1 MGRSQFSIR
10 GWMIFD
16 AVCMAV
22 CFIVA
27 SVYVLKP
34 GYASFSEFLLIRV
47 SIGNILMFALLIM
60 LWHIVFSLMRV
71 YGQTV
76 LSYSCTYSATEVIN
90 IIKASVIGSLLIM
103 ALSSL
108 LNVKYIEMAF
118 FLIFLVSVCATSIL
132 GRYFYRELFR
142 RILGNE
148 DNLRKLLIVGANSRS
163 IKLAEQIEANRQC
176 GYQILGFADQNSMH
190 ASRFDEIGFKLVTDI
205 EGLPDYLR
213 NTALDEVVVCLPL
226 RSRYDDIHRI
236 GLVCEEQGIAVG
248 MLPDLIPFN
257 PLLSGLQQFG
267 DQTVMTI
274 DPHGIKG
281 FRAVIKRT
289 MDIVVSVGLLVL
301 LIPVFLL
308 IMVMIKITSS
318 GPIFFNQVRLGLNKK
333 RFKMLKFR
341 SMVEDAELKFSDI
354 EALNEAAGPVF
365 KIKDDPRITK
375 VGKFLRKSSLDEL
388 PQLINVLSGEM
399 SLVGPRPVNVRDYEG
414 FSKDWHR
421 RRFSI
426 RPGIT
431 GLWQVS
437 GRCDLPFEQWMQLDM
452 QYIDQWSLAL
462 DIKVLLLT
470 VPAVLMANGA
480 E

>member
-1 MGRSQFSIR
+1 
-10 GWMIFD
+10 
-16 AVCMAV
+16 MAA

-34 GYASFSEFLLIRV
+34 DYASFSDFLLIRV
-47 SIGNILMFALLIM
+47 SIGNILMFASLIW
-60 LWHIVFSLMRV
+60 LWHIVFSMMRI
-71 YGQTV
+71 YGQSFW
-76 LSYSCTYSATEVIN
+76 SYACAYSATEVIN
-90 IIKASVIGSLLIM
+90 IIKASTIGSLLII

-108 LNVKYIEMAF
+108 LNFKYIDIVF
-118 FLIFLVSVCATSIL
+118 FLIFLVSVCASSIL
-132 GRYFYRELFR
+132 GRYIYRELFR

-163 IKLAEQIEANRQC
+163 VRLAEEIEANRQC
-176 GYQILGFADQNSMH
+176 GYQILGFADQNSNH
-190 ASRFDEIGFKLVTDI
+190 APKFDEIGFKLVTDI

-213 NTALDEVVVCLPL
+213 STALDEVVVCLPL

-281 FRAVIKRT
+281 IQAVIKRA
-289 MDIVVSVGLLVL
+289 MDVVVSAALLVL
-301 LIPVFLL
+301 MIPVFLL
-308 IMVMIKITSS
+308 IMVMIKTTSS
-318 GPIFFNQVRLGLNKK
+318 GPTFFMQERLGLNKK

-341 SMVEDAELKFSDI
+341 SMVDDAELQMADV
-354 EALNEAAGPVF
+354 EGMNEAAGPVF
-365 KIKDDPRITK
+365 KIKDDPRVTK

-388 PQLINVLSGEM
+388 PQLINVLRGEM
-399 SLVGPRPVNVRDYEG
+399 SLVGPRPMNVRDYEG

-421 RRFSI
+421 RRWCI

-437 GRCDLPFEQWMQLDM
+437 GRCDLPFDQWMQLDM

-462 DIKVLLLT
+462 DLKLLLLT
-470 VPAVLMANGA
+470 IPAVIMANGA